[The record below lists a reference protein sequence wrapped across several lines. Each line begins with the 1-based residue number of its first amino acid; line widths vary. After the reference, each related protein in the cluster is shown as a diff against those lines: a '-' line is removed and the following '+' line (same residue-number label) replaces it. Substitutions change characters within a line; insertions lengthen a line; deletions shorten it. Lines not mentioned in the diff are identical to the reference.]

1 VNWGRG
7 KKQPFNFYA
16 ALNPEKG
23 WIRLVDDSKLDK
35 FTAVNELARR
45 RGFFWQSY
53 EIYGGVG
60 GFVTYGPLGARLK
73 QNIEAKL
80 RELFVTKLGILEI
93 ESAVITPGKV
103 FEASGHVDHF
113 KEPMVE
119 CLECHKRFRADHL
132 LEEYAKISSSEAE
145 KLSLDE
151 ISIALERHGVKC
163 PECGGCFNSPQRFLT
178 MFETTIG
185 PYSGSTGYGRPEAA
199 QGIFVEFNRLYAV
212 AREKLPFGVI
222 QIGHALR
229 NEISPRQGLI
239 RLREFTIADLE
250 FFFDPEEP
258 ACGFLKEVEGET
270 LPILLGKNR
279 LANSEET
286 ITLTVREALDR
297 KVVLSEWQ
305 AFFMAMAK
313 KLLIEIGVPEEKQR
327 FIEKLAWEKAHY
339 SQQSFD
345 QEVYVDRWGWVEV
358 SGHAYRT
365 DYDLSS
371 HMKASGVDMQVY
383 KEYKTPVEKEELVV
397 KPIMAKLG
405 PVFKKEAS
413 KVAELLSKAPVE
425 DVIASLKKNGS
436 YLVGDYRI
444 LPEHV
449 DVSNQKTVVRGGRFI
464 PHVVEPSFGCD
475 RLFYVA
481 LEYAYGVKEDR
492 VVMSFPRS
500 VAPTQVS
507 VYPLMN
513 KDGLFEK
520 AREVQ
525 KLLVNEGFMA
535 EFDDAGSIGRRYA
548 RADEAGVPLGVT
560 VDYDTLSDGSVTI
573 RDRDSWRQVRSSL
586 KDLPQ
591 LLERYFQGKI
601 GFEDMGT
608 LVPASS

>member
-1 VNWGRG
+1 
-7 KKQPFNFYA
+7 
-16 ALNPEKG
+16 
-23 WIRLVDDSKLDK
+23 
-35 FTAVNELARR
+35 
-45 RGFFWQSY
+45 
-53 EIYGGVG
+53 
-60 GFVTYGPLGARLK
+60 
-73 QNIEAKL
+73 
-80 RELFVTKLGILEI
+80 
-93 ESAVITPGKV
+93 
-103 FEASGHVDHF
+103 
-113 KEPMVE
+113 
-119 CLECHKRFRADHL
+119 
-132 LEEYAKISSSEAE
+132 
-145 KLSLDE
+145 
-151 ISIALERHGVKC
+151 
-163 PECGGCFNSPQRFLT
+163 

-212 AREKLPFGVI
+212 ARERLPFGVI

-258 ACGFLKEVEGET
+258 ACSFLKEVEEET

-286 ITLTVREALDR
+286 VSLTVREALDR

-371 HMKASGVDMQVY
+371 HMKASGMDMQVY
-383 KEYKTPVEKEELVV
+383 KEYKIPIEKEELVV

-405 PVFKKEAS
+405 PAFKKEAA
-413 KVAELLSKAPVE
+413 KVADLLSKAPVE
-425 DVIASLKKNGS
+425 EVITSLEKNGS
-436 YLVGDYRI
+436 YLIGDYRI

-449 DVSNQKTVVRGGRFI
+449 DVSNQKIVVRGGRFI

-492 VVMSFPRS
+492 VVLSFPRCI
-500 VAPTQVS
+500 APTQVS

-548 RADEAGVPLGVT
+548 RADEAGIPLGVT
-560 VDYDTLSDGSVTI
+560 VDYDTLSDDSVTI

-591 LLERYFQGKI
+591 LLERYFQGRI
-601 GFEDMGT
+601 SFEGMGT

>member
-1 VNWGRG
+1 L
-7 KKQPFNFYA
+7 A
-16 ALNPEKG
+16 
-23 WIRLVDDSKLDK
+23 DDAKLDK

-151 ISIALERHGVKC
+151 ISVALERHGVKC

-258 ACGFLKEVEGET
+258 ACDFLKEVEDET

-449 DVSNQKTVVRGGRFI
+449 DVRNQKTVVRGGRFI

-492 VVMSFPRS
+492 VVLSFPRS
-500 VAPTQVS
+500 IAPTQVS

-586 KDLPQ
+586 KNLPQ
-591 LLERYFQGKI
+591 LLERYLHGRI
-601 GFEDMGT
+601 SFEDMGT